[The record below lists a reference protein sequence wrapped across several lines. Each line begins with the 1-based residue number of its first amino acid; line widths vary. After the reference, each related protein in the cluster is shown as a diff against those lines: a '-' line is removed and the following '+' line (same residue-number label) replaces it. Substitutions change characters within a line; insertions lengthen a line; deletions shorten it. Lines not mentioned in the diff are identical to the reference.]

1 MKLCVLKEDPA
12 VETRVAATP
21 ETVKKFVQLGF
32 TVAVVKGAGE
42 GAAVADD
49 DFRGAGAA
57 IAGQAAEAMRDADVV
72 LAVRAPPGDFAGCKK
87 GALLIGLLAPH
98 ADAGI
103 ARRCAA
109 AGLTA
114 MAMEF
119 MPRISR
125 AQYMDVLSSQANLAG
140 YKAVVDA
147 VAFFHRAVPMM
158 MTAAG
163 TIAPARVFV
172 MGAGVAGLQA
182 VATARRLGA
191 IVSATDVRAAA
202 AEQVRSL
209 GAAFIM
215 VERDGDGDAETAAGY
230 AREMGDDY
238 KRAQAQLIAGHIRNQ
253 DIVICTALIPGRPAP
268 VLVSEDM
275 VKSMRPGS
283 VLVDLA
289 VEQGGNCPLSRPG
302 EIVTNHGVAIMGHA
316 NVPGR
321 LAADASAMLAKNLY
335 NFVATLVDAEGGAL
349 SVDYEDELVRGVTLT
364 RDGRIIH
371 PQLLEARDD

>member
-1 MKLCVLKEDPA
+1 MKLCVLKENPA

-21 ETVKKFVQLGF
+21 ETVGKFVQLGF

-42 GAAVADD
+42 GAAIADD

-57 IAGQAAEAMRDADVV
+57 IAGHAAEAMRDADVV
-72 LAVRAPPGDFAGCKK
+72 LAVRAPEGDFAGCKK

-103 ARRCAA
+103 VKRSAA

-182 VATARRLGA
+182 IATARRLGA

-202 AEQVRSL
+202 AEQVQSL

-215 VERDGDGDAETAAGY
+215 VERDGADAETAAGY
-230 AREMGDDY
+230 AREMGGDY

-253 DIVICTALIPGRPAP
+253 DIVVCTALIPGRPAP
-268 VLVSEDM
+268 LLVSEEM

-283 VLVDLA
+283 VVVDLA

-302 EIVTNHGVAIMGHA
+302 EIVTAHGVAIMGHA

-321 LAADASAMLAKNLY
+321 LAVDASAMLAKNLY
-335 NFVATLVDAEGGAL
+335 NFVATLVDAGQGGL
-349 SVDYEDELVRGVTLT
+349 SVDYDDELVRGVTLT
-364 RDGRIIH
+364 RAGKIIH

>member
-1 MKLCVLKEDPA
+1 MKLCVLKENPA

-21 ETVKKFVQLGF
+21 ETVRKFVQLGF

-42 GAAVADD
+42 GAMIADD
-49 DFRGAGAA
+49 DFHGAGAA
-57 IAGQAAEAMRDADVV
+57 IASHAAEAMRDADVV
-72 LAVRAPPGDFAGCKK
+72 LAVRAPAGDFADCKK

-98 ADAGI
+98 AGADI

-202 AEQVRSL
+202 AEQVQSL

-215 VERDGDGDAETAAGY
+215 VERGGEGDAETAAGY
-230 AREMGDDY
+230 AREMGEDY

-268 VLVSEDM
+268 VLVSEEM

-302 EIVTNHGVAIMGHA
+302 EVVTAHGVAIMGHA

-321 LAADASAMLAKNLY
+321 LAVDASAMLAKNLY
-335 NFVATLVDAEGGAL
+335 NFVATLVDAEGGEL